1 MCEPCKDLLPDYTP
15 RFLCDVENTVE
26 TDGKVV
32 VSGVSK
38 ANTKLIYWAVAP
50 TPRGYSFSG
59 SGLPY
64 PSYHVGLEGSP
75 NIGSLMTKS
84 DGSFSFNIHM
94 PNSYYDENGELVPP
108 QVLIKPCDSN
118 SIAVIDVGK
127 SLPHRAS
134 VYDKSRTG
142 PLFYSNC
149 SHMDEKLPCVRS
161 QNQIL
166 NASEYGVETNTFWGD
181 VPPH

>member
-15 RFLCDVENTVE
+15 HFLCEVKNDIE
-26 TDGKVV
+26 TNGEVK
-32 VSGVSK
+32 VSGTSIP
-38 ANTKLIYWAVAP
+38 NTRLLYCAVAP
-50 TPRGYSFSG
+50 TTRGYSFSG

-75 NIGSLMTKS
+75 NIGSVSTKT
-84 DGSFSFNIHM
+84 DGTFSFNIKM
-94 PNSYYDENGELVPP
+94 PNSYYNENNELVPP
-108 QVLIKPCDSN
+108 KVLVKPCNSN
-118 SIAVIDVGK
+118 KVGIIDLGK
-127 SLPHRAS
+127 SIPHRATI
-134 VYDKSRTG
+134 YDKSRNG

-149 SHMDEKLPCVRS
+149 SHLNTNLPCTRD

-166 NASEYGVETNTFWGD
+166 HQSEYGVKTDTFWGD

>member
-15 RFLCDVENTVE
+15 NFLCKSESIIE
-26 TDGKVV
+26 TNGQVV

-38 ANTKLIYWAVAP
+38 PNTKLIYWAAAP
-50 TPRGYSFSG
+50 PTRGYSFSG
-59 SGLPY
+59 SGLPF
-64 PSYHVGLEGSP
+64 PSYKVAIEGTSNVGST
-75 NIGSLMTKS
+75 MTQQ
-84 DGSFSFNIHM
+84 DGTFKFRIQM
-94 PNSYYDENGELVPP
+94 PNSYYAENGDLVPP
-108 QVLIKPCDSN
+108 EVKVKPCDSN
-118 SIAVIDVGK
+118 NVAVIELGN
-127 SLPHRAS
+127 SLPHRATQ
-134 VYDKSRTG
+134 YDKSRNG

-149 SHMDEKLPCVRS
+149 SHLDSTLPCLRS

>member
-15 RFLCDVENTVE
+15 KFLCETETIVN
-26 TDGKVV
+26 TDGDVL
-32 VSGVSK
+32 VSGTSK
-38 ANTKLIYWAVAP
+38 PNSKLIYWAAAP
-50 TPRGYSFSG
+50 TPRNYSFSG

-64 PSYHVGLEGSP
+64 PSYHVAIEGSS
-75 NIGSLMTKS
+75 NVGSVMTQS
-84 DGSFSFNIHM
+84 DGSFQFKIQM
-94 PNSYYDENGELVPP
+94 PNSYYSENGSLVPP
-108 QVLIKPCDSN
+108 EVRIKPCDSN
-118 SIAVIDVGK
+118 NVAVITVGK

-134 VYDKSRTG
+134 QYDESRTG

-149 SHMDEKLPCVRS
+149 SHLDSKLPCVRD

-166 NASEYGVETNTFWGD
+166 HESQYGVESTTFWGD